1 MWGDCR
7 LAQAAQASD
16 GWGRQVFVWLSLCA
30 SLALAGCG
38 GRGFSIEDVAPD
50 TSIVT
55 GSIAPQ
61 RPSGV
66 SDEATIRNAVSSAI
80 VDEIGEAG
88 IGWANAGTG
97 SRGAIREVRETRDGA
112 YLCRSFAATRESFE
126 GVHLYR
132 GETCLNAAKE
142 WAMHRFERVE

>member
-1 MWGDCR
+1 MAQP
-7 LAQAAQASD
+7 AQAFG
-16 GWGRQVFVWLSLCA
+16 GWDRRVFVWLSLCA
-30 SLALAGCG
+30 ALAAAGCG
-38 GRGFSIEDVAPD
+38 GRGFSIEDAAPD

-55 GSIAPQ
+55 GSIGPPQ
-61 RPSGV
+61 PSGV
-66 SDEATIRNAVSSAI
+66 SDEVTIRNAVSSAI

-88 IGWANAGTG
+88 LGWANAGTG

-132 GETCLNAAKE
+132 GETCLNAAKQ